1 MYGIIIILIS
11 EDYFYFMTEKQ
22 NGQIQMIVLDIDS
35 MITENHLVRQ
45 IKDCKKFDFILDN
58 DFIW

>member
-35 MITENHLVRQ
+35 MIKENHLVRQ